1 MSTEKVNNECESI
14 KDTELSPEM
23 KQELKDRAERN
34 RQKALLLKKSKVVV
48 HPYNK
53 EENNESSTGRAIKVQ
68 GKRVVD
74 SGGGFLIEEND
85 ELENEM
91 LNIVTQPA
99 PIISALPICDECSKE
114 FKDSYLLQT
123 FNLQVCDLCR
133 DSEGKHS
140 LITKS
145 EAKQEYLLRDY
156 DFDKREPAL
165 KYITRKN
172 PHNPHWGEM
181 KLYLHLQVE
190 ERALEVWGT
199 EDNLLN
205 EKLKREVKREE
216 TKMKNFNKKIKRL
229 RMQVR
234 SSLYNKSTKAD
245 HVHEFGEET
254 YNEDDDTYS
263 HTCLSCG
270 YDETFEKM

>member
-1 MSTEKVNNECESI
+1 MTTEIINNGSE
-14 KDTELSPEM
+14 DNELSFEM

-34 RQKALLLKKSKVVV
+34 RQKALK
-48 HPYNK
+48 
-53 EENNESSTGRAIKVQ
+53 NNESSTGRAIKVQ
-68 GKRVVD
+68 GKRVID

-85 ELENEM
+85 DLEREM

-99 PIISALPICDECSKE
+99 PIITSLPHCNECNKE

-123 FNLQVCDLCR
+123 FDLLVCDSCR
-133 DSEGKHS
+133 DSEDKHS

-181 KLYLHLQVE
+181 KLYLQLQIE
-190 ERALEVWGT
+190 QRALEVWGS
-199 EDNLLN
+199 EENLIEVK
-205 EKLKREVKREE
+205 EKRDMKREE
-216 TKMKNFNKKIKRL
+216 TKIKSFNKKMKKL

-234 SSLYNKSTKAD
+234 SSLYNRTLKAD

-254 YNEDDDTYS
+254 YDEDNDTYS

-270 YDETFEKM
+270 YDESYEKM